1 MKPLFLL
8 SALLVATTLW
18 AADEKICLDPKIVG
32 TNLAAI
38 VASMTTTQVEAKVLK
53 AYIVKDGNAVFN
65 AYVAMWKNQEVVV
78 SDIRAES
85 NLKEG
90 DTIKF
95 MVMRMP
101 APRGYPKENAEFL
114 MFMMAP
120 EIPVYRPRVT
130 INGQSQSINEVIN
143 RGMAKEIKGDWDG
156 AIADFSK
163 AIELNPTFA
172 DNYQMRGT
180 AKRDKGDLDG
190 AIADFTKAIDLNPQ
204 DYNNYFNRGVS
215 KQDKND
221 VDGAIADF
229 SKVIELAP
237 KHSYAYNA
245 RGNAKKAKGDQAGA
259 DADFAQTAKLRGT
272 PPSPPP
278 TP

>member
-143 RGMAKEIKGDWDG
+143 RGHAKEVKGDWDG

-172 DNYQMRGT
+172 DNYQMRGS
-180 AKRDKGDLDG
+180 AKRAKGDLDG
-190 AIADFTKAIDLNPQ
+190 AIVDFTKAIELNPK
-204 DYNNYFNRGVS
+204 D
-215 KQDKND
+215 
-221 VDGAIADF
+221 A
-229 SKVIELAP
+229 
-237 KHSYAYNA
+237 YAYDA

-259 DADFAQTAKLRGT
+259 DADFAQALKLKNTNRRQGRG
-272 PPSPPP
+272 
-278 TP
+278 